1 MSSLALAALLAL
13 TVPAAAPARPQPAP
27 APATR
32 EAAPPIVGSLEL
44 RLPPGESTST
54 LEPLVALREG
64 EPLSRQ
70 ALRRT
75 VQALHQTGRF
85 SNVTVHAR
93 PRGDGRVD
101 VVVECSPR
109 RLVREVR
116 VRRPAGTKREGPD
129 DATLVRAAGLAA
141 GQDVSA
147 ERLSQ
152 ASARV
157 RAELFRH
164 GWRAASVEARDD
176 AGVVELA
183 VDEGAPTRVA
193 SLELAGEPGPAA
205 GVLGELRTRPGAVL
219 DEAALDA
226 DVAQLRNGLR
236 GRGYLRARVDLP
248 RLAIE
253 GTTARV
259 VIPVAAGPVVRF
271 RFSGQRTVD
280 ADYLES
286 RLGLERDQPLDPAAV
301 EAAAARLRAM
311 YRQRGNAAARVT
323 TREASA
329 PGAVVILFEIE
340 EGPRYRVGSVRF
352 EGAEHRDARW
362 LRARLDEALQAGT
375 ADGEGAD
382 VERAARAMG
391 SPAPREAG
399 PPRLPAQTYD
409 PDAWDAAIGRV
420 VDQLR
425 IDGYLE
431 ATHEG
436 TEVALDARHG
446 IADVVVRLREGPR
459 TLVSALA
466 FEGNA
471 AIPAA
476 ELEREA
482 KLATGG
488 PLSYGAIEQTRAAVL
503 ALYGRRGYLYA
514 HVADEESISDD
525 RTSAAVRFKIEEGP
539 RVRVGHVIVTGNRRT
554 REDLVRGTL
563 SLREGDAYDPDAAAR
578 SQAALLRLGVFRSV
592 GLRLS
597 DPDVVEETKDLTVEV
612 AERPWRSVAP
622 GIGFSIANGPRATL
636 ELVQPN
642 LLGLAV
648 EGSARAKVNYPLGT
662 FRPDLAAKPPQDRI
676 EFRTELGVHDPRIPF
691 APLPAGAHADVIVE
705 RLHRRA
711 YELARGSALFGV
723 DVAATSRASFSLQ
736 YELELDHVLKSDA
749 VNGLTLTRADVE
761 RLRFPEGYTT
771 LQSIRPVFTLDFRDN
786 SVHPRSG
793 WAASTTLDY
802 VHSIGSGGS
811 WLFGLVNGSGVFT
824 HMLKLSSSVS
834 AYAPLPG
841 ETVLALSLR
850 GGRVLPLDPDSQ
862 TIGPKRF
869 FLGGASTMRGYGEDE
884 MLPEDLRQPFLQQV
898 RACAGSLSGAACSE
912 AARQIAAGKTL
923 ASEGGEA
930 FVLAKAELRVP
941 VRGAAEA
948 GIFVDAGN
956 LWLDPRKATLGTL
969 RFNVGV
975 GLRLATPI
983 GPAAL
988 DLGMNVA
995 PDERLGE
1002 SVFSPHFSIGLF

>member
-1 MSSLALAALLAL
+1 LTSLALAALLAL
-13 TVPAAAPARPQPAP
+13 TLPAAAPARPQPAP
-27 APATR
+27 AVAR
-32 EAAPPIVGSLEL
+32 EAAPPLVGSLEL
-44 RLPPGESTST
+44 RLPPGEPTAA
-54 LEPLVALREG
+54 LEPLVVLREG
-64 EPLSRQ
+64 EPLSRR

-75 VQALHQTGRF
+75 VQALYQTGRF
-85 SNVTVHAR
+85 SSVTVHSRLRA
-93 PRGDGRVD
+93 DGRVD
-101 VVVECSPR
+101 VVVECSAR

-116 VRRPAGTKREGPD
+116 VRRPAGSRREGPD
-129 DATLVRAAGLAA
+129 DAALVRAAGLAA

-157 RAELFRH
+157 RAELFRR
-164 GWRAASVEARDD
+164 GWRAAVVEARDD

-183 VDEGAPTRVA
+183 VDEGAPTRVR

-205 GVLGELRTRPGAVL
+205 GALGDLRTRPGAVL

-226 DVAQLRNGLR
+226 DVARLRAGLR
-236 GRGYLRARVDLP
+236 ERGYLRARVDLP
-248 RLAIE
+248 RLGIE
-253 GTTARV
+253 GTDARV

-280 ADYLES
+280 AAYLES
-286 RLGLERDQPLDPAAV
+286 RLGLELDQPLDPAAV

-311 YRQRGNAAARVT
+311 YRQRGNADARVT

-340 EGPRYRVGSVRF
+340 EGPRFRVGAVRF

-362 LRARLDEALQAGT
+362 LRARLDEALESGA

-391 SPAPREAG
+391 SPAPRGAG
-399 PPRLPAQTYD
+399 PPRLPAETYD
-409 PDAWDAAIGRV
+409 PDAWNAAIGRI

-425 IDGYLE
+425 TDGYLE
-431 ATHEG
+431 AGHEG
-436 TEVALDARHG
+436 TQVALDARRG
-446 IADVVVRLREGPR
+446 IIDVVVRLREGPR
-459 TLVSALA
+459 TLVSAVT
-466 FEGNA
+466 FEGNT
-471 AIPAA
+471 AIAAA
-476 ELEREA
+476 ELDRES
-482 KLATGG
+482 KLATGA

-503 ALYGRRGYLYA
+503 GLYGRRGHLYA
-514 HVADEESISDD
+514 RVADEERISDD

-539 RVRVGHVIVTGNRRT
+539 RVRVGNVVVTGNRRT
-554 REDLVRGTL
+554 REDLVRGAL

-592 GLRLS
+592 GVRLS
-597 DPDVVEETKDLTVEV
+597 DPDVVEETKDLTVEL

-676 EFRTELGVHDPRIPF
+676 EFRTELGVHDPRVPF
-691 APLPAGAHADVIVE
+691 VPLPAGARADVIVE
-705 RLHRRA
+705 RVHRRA

-723 DVAATSRASFSLQ
+723 DVAATSRASLSLQ

-749 VNGLTLTRADVE
+749 VNGITLTRADVE

-771 LQSIRPVFTLDFRDN
+771 LQSIRPVFTLDYRDN

-793 WAASTTLDY
+793 WLASTTLEY
-802 VHSIGSGGS
+802 VRSIGSGQDS
-811 WLFGLVNGSGVFT
+811 WLFGLVRGSGVLT
-824 HMLKLSSSVS
+824 NMLKASSVVS
-834 AYAPLPG
+834 AYAPVAG
-841 ETVLALSLR
+841 DTVLALSLR
-850 GGRVLPLDPDSQ
+850 GGRVLPLDPESQ

-869 FLGGASTMRGYGEDE
+869 FLGGASTMRGFGEDE
-884 MLPEDLRQPFLQQV
+884 MLPEDRREPFLEQL

-912 AARQIAAGKTL
+912 AARQIAAGK
-923 ASEGGEA
+923 AIPSEGGEA
-930 FVLAKAELRVP
+930 FLLAKAELRVP

-948 GIFVDAGN
+948 GFFVDAGN
-956 LWLDPRKATLGTL
+956 LWLDPRNATFRSL
-969 RFNVGV
+969 RFDVGV

-988 DLGMNVA
+988 DLGMNLA

-1002 SVFSPHFSIGLF
+1002 PVFSPHFSIGLF